1 MIEVTPKIFTD
12 FFIKNWKNI
21 LLGVFVLL
29 FLYQSQ
35 CSGSNEV
42 LAENVSIKREA
53 EAHLNNA
60 KMFEQKNIALQ
71 KDYEILEDSI
81 KIYKENEKKLIAS
94 REVIKEKKVAKTAKI
109 EKYNASQIVIH
120 TQERYGVD
128 STKVKTTSEGTL
140 VKDDVMVDILVEV
153 EEGDFCKQEVENL
166 ESQIKEKNKIEEE
179 KDKQILNVLNQ
190 NDNLSLANLELKS
203 TNDLISNALNN
214 TESAL
219 KKEKNGKTFWKTT
232 TFVAIATIITK
243 SLIDNKN

>member
-1 MIEVTPKIFTD
+1 MTEVTPKTIAG

-21 LLGVFVLL
+21 LLGCFILL
-29 FLYQSQ
+29 FLYQLQ
-35 CSGSNEV
+35 CSGSDAV
-42 LAENVSIKREA
+42 LAENVAIKREA
-53 EAHLNNA
+53 EMHLNNA

-94 REVIKEKKVAKTAKI
+94 REVIKEKRVAKTAKI
-109 EKYNASQIVIH
+109 RKYDTSQIAIH

-140 VKDDVMVDILVEV
+140 VKDDVMIDLLVEA
-153 EEGDFCKQEVENL
+153 EEGDSCKEEVANL
-166 ESQIKEKNKIEEE
+166 ENQIKEKNKTEEE
-179 KDKQILNVLNQ
+179 KDKQILNVLKQ
-190 NDNLSLANLELKS
+190 NDNLSLVNIELKS
-203 TNDLISNALNN
+203 TNDLISNALEN

-219 KKEKNGKTFWKTT
+219 KKQKNGKTFWKTT